1 MAIEKPSQEIDN
13 LKIYHDVEDDHDY
26 VIVADVSKGR
36 DQDYSVFS
44 VIDVSLKPF
53 RVVAVYRDNKIQPI
67 IFSRVVHNV
76 AIKYNKA
83 YVLVEENN
91 IGSQVT
97 DVLSQDLEYENLFTT
112 VKKDNKTSLSS
123 GFHRTAKL
131 GITTTAR
138 VKRIGCSNLKM
149 LIEKGQWLGTDADTI
164 GEFLTFSVDARSG
177 SYSAENGKH
186 DDCVMTLVL
195 FAWMVDEQYFKELY
209 DNDVRENLMQYVDKK
224 ENEEN
229 YLPFGF
235 MDDGTNSN
243 PFPSQGSEIYED
255 YSWLY

>member
-1 MAIEKPSQEIDN
+1 M
-13 LKIYHDVEDDHDY
+13 
-26 VIVADVSKGR
+26 
-36 DQDYSVFS
+36 
-44 VIDVSLKPF
+44 KPF
-53 RVVAVYRDNKIQPI
+53 SVVAVYRDNKIQPI
-67 IFSRVVHNV
+67 IFSRVFHNV
-76 AIKYNKA
+76 ALKYNSA

-112 VKKDNKTSLSS
+112 VKKDNKTILSS
-123 GFHRTAKL
+123 GFHRSAKI
-131 GITTTAR
+131 GITTTPR

-149 LIEKGQWLGTDADTI
+149 LVEKDQLLVTDSDTI

-209 DNDVRENLMQYVDKK
+209 DNNIRENLMKYVDEK

-235 MDDGTNSN
+235 MDDGTNPN
-243 PFPSQGSEIYED
+243 PFPTQGTEFYED
-255 YSWLY
+255 NSWLF